1 MMAEMERSA
10 LPLSRLPQ
18 ATHLFLDYLENF
30 PKVSKFY
37 AHPHDDAGVIAA
49 AREAQRL
56 RGTTTGMETSA
67 GVVEILRRQNQELGE
82 DESVARNLD
91 RLRDGAVA
99 IVTGQQI
106 ALFGGPAYT
115 IYKAVT
121 AIHWARWLSERDI
134 PAVPIFWMA
143 SEDHDFAEVS
153 HVEWASHGETTRME
167 IGAGHGT
174 LSTPGD
180 TPGGTPEGGPVGDI
194 MLGGIMES
202 VVGSATAALEGPH
215 GEEISDA
222 LRAAYRA
229 GETLGSAFGKLLA
242 RLFAGRGLILLD
254 PRDAAI
260 HQMAKPVLRAAAEQA
275 EPLMKDF
282 LSRGKA
288 LEAAGYHA
296 QVKVTA
302 QSTLLFRLV
311 EGKREPVRRR
321 GEGYS
326 AEKLVFTR
334 EELLAAIDQHPEE
347 FSANALL
354 RPVMQDALLPTAAYV
369 GGPAEVAYFAQSEA
383 LYRKL
388 NIRMPAV
395 LPRASFTLVDA
406 RTARILR
413 KYKLNVA
420 DLFASGQRVRERME
434 NQSLPKGLARRFR
447 TGEKNLARL
456 LKTLRSPLRRLDPTL
471 LGALDTAQRKML
483 YQYAK
488 LSAKTGRAEG
498 FRTGVLEGDKR
509 RLTDILYPKRGLQ
522 ERTLSALPF
531 LAARPGDLIDELLD
545 IIRRE
550 GAREHHIM
558 SLR

>member
-18 ATHLFLDYLENF
+18 TTHLFLDYLENF
-30 PKVSKFY
+30 PKVSEFY
-37 AHPHDDAGVIAA
+37 AYPHDDAGVIAA
-49 AREAQRL
+49 AREAQRM
-56 RGTTTGMETSA
+56 RGTTTGMEASA
-67 GVVEILRRQNQELGE
+67 GVVKILRRQNQELGG

-91 RLRDGAVA
+91 RLRDRAVA

-143 SEDHDFAEVS
+143 SEDHDFSEVS
-153 HVEWASHGETTRME
+153 HVEWASHGETTRLE
-167 IGAGHGT
+167 IDAGHGT
-174 LSTPGD
+174 FV
-180 TPGGTPEGGPVGDI
+180 TPGGTPAGGPVGDI
-194 MLGGIMES
+194 MLGTAMES
-202 VVGSATAALEGPH
+202 VVASATAALEGPP
-215 GEEISDA
+215 GEEIADA
-222 LRAAYRA
+222 LRAAYSA

-275 EPLMKDF
+275 EPLMKDL

-326 AEKLVFTR
+326 AEKLMFTR

-420 DLFASGQRVRERME
+420 DLFAGGQRVRERIE
-434 NQSLPKGLARRFR
+434 NQSLPKDLARRFR

-471 LGALDTAQRKML
+471 LGALDTTQRKML

-498 FRTGVLEGDKR
+498 FRTGVLERDKR

-531 LAARPGDLIDELLD
+531 QAAWPGDLIDELLD
-545 IIRRE
+545 IIRRK
-550 GAREHHIM
+550 GGRDHHIM

>member
-18 ATHLFLDYLENF
+18 TTHLFLDYLENF
-30 PKVSKFY
+30 PKVSEFY
-37 AHPHDDAGVIAA
+37 AYPHDDAGVIAA
-49 AREAQRL
+49 AREAQRM
-56 RGTTTGMETSA
+56 RGTTTGMEASA
-67 GVVEILRRQNQELGE
+67 GVVKILRRQNQELGG

-91 RLRDGAVA
+91 RLRDRAVA

-143 SEDHDFAEVS
+143 SEDHDFSEVS
-153 HVEWASHGETTRME
+153 HVEWASHGETTRLE
-167 IGAGHGT
+167 IDAGHGT
-174 LSTPGD
+174 FV
-180 TPGGTPEGGPVGDI
+180 TPGGTPAGGPVGDI
-194 MLGGIMES
+194 MLGTAMES
-202 VVGSATAALEGPH
+202 VVASATAALEGPP
-215 GEEISDA
+215 GEEIADA
-222 LRAAYRA
+222 LRAAYSA

-275 EPLMKDF
+275 EPLMKDL

-326 AEKLVFTR
+326 AEKLMFTR

-420 DLFASGQRVRERME
+420 DLFAGGQRVRERIE

-471 LGALDTAQRKML
+471 LGALDTTQRKML

-498 FRTGVLEGDKR
+498 FRTGVLERDKR
-509 RLTDILYPKRGLQ
+509 RLTDIRYPKRGLQ

-531 LAARPGDLIDELLD
+531 QAAWPGDLIDELLD
-545 IIRRE
+545 IIRRK
-550 GAREHHIM
+550 GGRDHHIM